1 MGWMAELLILFL
13 LGIIMKTKYNK
24 WLVVLLGISFVLSG
38 CEEDSLTENLS
49 GNGVEQNTG
58 WEQNVPE
65 GCFVANL
72 LPATSDVSSRALV
85 NGSSTAIQS
94 LRFLIFKAE
103 MDDSGQER
111 YVYYNPEKEASN
123 LTFNEVVFSQES
135 ATYNQ
140 SYTWPLNPETYSV
153 KVTLPNGK
161 YRVVFLGNMMDYQF
175 SGQAETSSILNLSN
189 GEFDNVRINL
199 PSEGPRA
206 FYPLLNTG
214 SGCYQN
220 AFYMGSADFDNANPS
235 PRIVLQRL
243 VSQSTF
249 SRDFIDTN
257 EAIDKLVDSIVEQIK
272 GGNLSTDI
280 VKGVLKTNLTK
291 ILDETLGTSL
301 LYPVTTV
308 VDRLVN
314 ILLGDIVN
322 MLHQAVLN
330 QVTGLV
336 TAMLQANENAPLFD
350 VLNPWSVAGS
360 VDAKIALVKSI
371 DLNRV
376 PCSYEEKRIE
386 GIPVE
391 NKEEAPSFTIT
402 SLNGPF
408 TLMEARVQD
417 KDGKF
422 NNAIPLLRPAASE
435 ADDAVLAGLLVNIQ
449 TSLGYTQESNQK
461 YFTTYDLLNLG
472 LQDYSLPAE
481 GKGQTITIETD
492 LSKIIDSKKL
502 STAILGDGILSGV
515 VSGLTG
521 GVDKLVNVVLGN
533 TTTSLLQN
541 LDLRLP
547 NIAIGNISLDGRWGN
562 TRQADGTIVTTQ
574 IGEEPV
580 AGN

>member
-111 YVYYNPEKEASN
+111 YVYYNPEKAASN

-199 PSEGPRA
+199 PSEGPQA

-220 AFYMGSADFDNANPS
+220 AFYMGSADFDNANRS

-291 ILDETLGTSL
+291 ILDKALGTSL

-336 TAMLQANENAPLFD
+336 TAMLQANENALLFD

-376 PCSYEEKRIE
+376 PCSYEEKMIE

-391 NKEEAPSFTIT
+391 NKEEAPSLTIT

-422 NNAIPLLRPAASE
+422 NNAIQLLRPTVSE

-461 YFTTYDLLNLG
+461 YSTTYDLLNLG

-481 GKGQTITIETD
+481 GKGQTITIETN
-492 LSKIIDSKKL
+492 LSNIIDSEKL

-521 GVDKLVNVVLGN
+521 GVDELVKVVLGN

-562 TRQADGTIVTTQ
+562 TRQADGTIVATQ
-574 IGEEPV
+574 VGEEPV

>member
-38 CEEDSLTENLS
+38 CKEDSLTENLS

-85 NGSSTAIQS
+85 DDSSAAIQS

-111 YVYYNPEKEASN
+111 YVYYNPEKAASN

-140 SYTWPLNPETYSV
+140 SHTWPLNPETYSV

-214 SGCYQN
+214 SECYQN

-291 ILDETLGTSL
+291 ILDKTLGTSL

-330 QVTGLV
+330 QVTELV
-336 TAMLQANENAPLFD
+336 TDMLQANENAPLFD

-376 PCSYEEKRIE
+376 PCSYEEKTIK

-391 NKEEAPSFTIT
+391 NKKEAPSFTIT

-408 TLMEARVQD
+408 TLMEASVQD

-422 NNAIPLLRPAASE
+422 NNAIKILRPTVSAN
-435 ADDAVLAGLLVNIQ
+435 DAVLAGLLVNIQ

-461 YFTTYDLLNLG
+461 YSTTYDLLNLG
-472 LQDYSLPAE
+472 LQDYSLPAGGE
-481 GKGQTITIETD
+481 GQTITIETN

-521 GVDKLVNVVLGN
+521 GVDELVKVVLGN
-533 TTTSLLQN
+533 TTTSPLQN

-574 IGEEPV
+574 VGEEPV

>member
-85 NGSSTAIQS
+85 NVSSAAIQS

-111 YVYYNPEKEASN
+111 YVYYNPEKAASN

-235 PRIVLQRL
+235 PKIVLQRL

-336 TAMLQANENAPLFD
+336 TAMLKADVNAPLFD

-376 PCSYEEKRIE
+376 PCSYEEKTIK

-422 NNAIPLLRPAASE
+422 NNAIKILRPAVSE

-461 YFTTYDLLNLG
+461 YSTTYDLLNLG
-472 LQDYSLPAE
+472 LQDYSLPAGGE
-481 GKGQTITIETD
+481 GQTITIETD
-492 LSKIIDSKKL
+492 LSKIIDSEKL

-521 GVDKLVNVVLGN
+521 GVDKLVNVVLGI

>member
-1 MGWMAELLILFL
+1 MGWMAKLLILFL

-111 YVYYNPEKEASN
+111 YVYYNPEKAASN

-135 ATYNQ
+135 STYNQ

-199 PSEGPRA
+199 PSEGPQA

-220 AFYMGSADFDNANPS
+220 AFYMGSADFDNANRS

-371 DLNRV
+371 DLKRV
-376 PCSYEEKRIE
+376 PCSYEEKMIE

-422 NNAIPLLRPAASE
+422 NNAIKILRPAVSE
-435 ADDAVLAGLLVNIQ
+435 ADDAVLAGLLVNIH

-461 YFTTYDLLNLG
+461 YSTTYDLLNLG
-472 LQDYSLPAE
+472 LQDYSLPAGGE
-481 GKGQTITIETD
+481 GQTITIETD
-492 LSKIIDSKKL
+492 LSKIIDSEKL

-533 TTTSLLQN
+533 TTTGLLQN

-574 IGEEPV
+574 IGEELV

>member
-85 NGSSTAIQS
+85 NGSSMAIQS

-111 YVYYNPEKEASN
+111 YVYYNPEKAASN